1 MEENNRWVEEKLAKL
16 DPEAGWQPETR
27 VAMARLEG
35 RREQRTFIGRW
46 PGILSLATAGAI
58 CVLMFPQPRAVAAH
72 AAEPYIDAGESLLNP
87 ADLHAHLFQLMWA
100 FHQWM
105 GIVPP
110 NLALTDAQGSNFRLS
125 DYHGKK
131 VILNFW
137 SASCRECQDEIP
149 WLVELQRRHVNDY
162 VAVLGISVDAA
173 GWKAV
178 RPAMDSMK
186 INYRVALGNQ
196 ALARSYGGA
205 DSLPQTFL
213 LDKNGL
219 IRVKHVGTISKAE
232 FDQEIG
238 RRVN

>member
-1 MEENNRWVEEKLAKL
+1 MEDNNRWVEEQLAKL
-16 DPEAGWQPETR
+16 NPEAEWQPETR
-27 VAMARLEG
+27 AALARFEG
-35 RREQRTFIGRW
+35 RRTQRRFIGNW
-46 PGILSLATAGAI
+46 PGILSVAAAGAI
-58 CVLMFPQPRAVAAH
+58 CVLMFPQPRAFAAH
-72 AAEPYIDAGESLLNP
+72 AAEPYIEAGENLMNP
-87 ADLHAHLFQLMWA
+87 AEFHAHLYQFMWS

-105 GIVPP
+105 GFAPP
-110 NLALTDAQGSNFRLS
+110 NFALTDATGSHFRLS

-137 SASCRECQDEIP
+137 AVSCRECQDEIP
-149 WLVELQRRHVNDY
+149 WLVELQRRHGNEG
-162 VAVLGISVDAA
+162 VAVIGVSVDAA

-178 RPAMDSMK
+178 RPAMESMK
-186 INYRVALGNQ
+186 INYRVAIGDQ
-196 ALARSYGGA
+196 ALAKSYGG

-219 IRVKHVGTISKAE
+219 IRVKHVGMMSKSE